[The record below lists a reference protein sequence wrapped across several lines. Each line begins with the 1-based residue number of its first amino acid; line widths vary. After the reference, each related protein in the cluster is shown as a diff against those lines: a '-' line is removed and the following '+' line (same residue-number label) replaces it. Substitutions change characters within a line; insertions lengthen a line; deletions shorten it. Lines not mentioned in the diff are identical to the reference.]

1 MELHE
6 ACLVGTT
13 HWATGQVWVS
23 PYDPDTQGF
32 WNECY
37 YCGRMLPFLKK
48 YNHRN
53 IQIIYFC
60 SLIFWPELLL
70 QCKLWSPGYTSMQA
84 CCSRRCKNPS
94 LEKEGQKEPWSDF
107 GFCIHLLWLGKWGPD
122 KGYWILAMTYF
133 FQSSLRVIQPLPEG
147 IPVVDTLIYILIS

>member
-94 LEKEGQKEPWSDF
+94 LEKEGQKEPWSVLVSVF
-107 GFCIHLLWLGKWGPD
+107 ISCGWESGAQIKHTGFWPWHISFSLHSGWFNLSL
-122 KGYWILAMTYF
+122 KGYQL
-133 FQSSLRVIQPLPEG
+133 
-147 IPVVDTLIYILIS
+147 